1 MFRCL
6 RGAHR
11 AKSDVPDA
19 ARVVRRMLHPLACLL
34 CAISLALILA
44 SCGSTPWNDPYPA
57 SQAGENIIYTAFLE
71 QPKHLD
77 PARSYSADEYQF
89 IAQIYEPPLQYHY
102 LKRPYQ
108 LVPLAATEVP
118 EPRYLDAQF
127 RELPASAPPAEIAY
141 SVYDIHIR
149 PNVYYQPH
157 PAFARDVAGHYRYH
171 ALTRADLGGIHELSD
186 FRHTGT
192 RRLTAADY
200 VYEIKRLAHPALHS
214 PIFGL
219 MSGYILGL
227 DQYAKKLQAAYDE
240 IKRKEGADAFLD
252 LRQYPLDGA
261 RVIDRTTY
269 RITIKGKYPQ
279 FRFWLAMPFFAPVP
293 WEADRFYTQP
303 GMAERN
309 LTLNWYPVGTGPF
322 MLTQNN
328 PNLRMV
334 LSRNPNFH
342 DERYPNSGAPDDA
355 RSGLL
360 ADAGKPL
367 PFADKVVFS
376 LEKESIPYWNKF
388 LQGYYDAS
396 GVSSDSFDQAIQF
409 SGQGN
414 PQVTPVMRRKGIEL
428 ATAVTTSIYYM
439 GFNMRNDVVGGESE
453 RARKLRRAIS
463 IAIDYEEY
471 ISIFANGR
479 GVPAQGPIP
488 PGIFGH
494 RKGRDGI
501 NPYVYNWVG
510 EQPRRKPIEEARRLL
525 AQAGYPG
532 GRDPNTGSAL
542 ILYFDTYATGPDSKF
557 RLDWFRKQFAKLG
570 IQLVVRATDYN
581 RFQDKVLRG
590 AEQIF
595 EWGWNADY
603 PDPENFLFLLY
614 GPNAK
619 VSGGGENAANYSNP
633 EFDRLFTRMK
643 NMDDGPARQ
652 RVITQMLDI
661 VRRDAPWIWGVYPKS
676 FVLHHAWYHNLK
688 PNAMANNTVKYI
700 RIDPALRAE
709 QRRVW
714 NQAVLWPL
722 VGVFAIVL
730 AGLVPGVVA
739 YRRRER
745 AAAL

>member
-1 MFRCL
+1 MMRDTYNARYC
-6 RGAHR
+6 
-11 AKSDVPDA
+11 VTNA
-19 ARVVRRMLHPLACLL
+19 ARISRMLNPLARVLG
-34 CAISLALILA
+34 AVVLALMLA
-44 SCGSTPWNDPYPA
+44 GCGPTTPWNDPYPT
-57 SQAGENIIYTAFLE
+57 SQAGKNIIYSAFLA

-77 PARSYSADEYQF
+77 PAQSYSADEYQF
-89 IAQIYEPPLQYHY
+89 IAQIYEPPLQYDY

-108 LVPLAATEVP
+108 LVPLSAIEVP
-118 EPRYLDAQF
+118 KPRYLDAQF
-127 RELPASAPPAEIAY
+127 RELPANAPAADIAY

-149 PNVYYQPH
+149 PDIYYQPH
-157 PAFARDVAGHYRYH
+157 PAFARNAQGNYRYH
-171 ALTRADLGGIHELSD
+171 ILTPADLDGIHELSD
-186 FRHTGT
+186 FRYTGT
-192 RRLTAADY
+192 RQLTAADF

-214 PIFGL
+214 PILGL

-227 DQYAKKLQAAYDE
+227 DQYAKKLRAAYE
-240 IKRKEGADAFLD
+240 ELKRKEGVSAFLD
-252 LRQYPLDGA
+252 LRRYPLEGA
-261 RVIDRTTY
+261 QVINRTTY

-279 FRFWLAMPFFAPVP
+279 FRFWLAMPFFAPMP
-293 WEADRFYTQP
+293 WEADRFYAQP

-309 LTLNWYPVGTGPF
+309 LTVDWYPVGTGPF

-342 DERYPNSGAPDDA
+342 SERYPNSGAPGDA

-367 PFADKVVFS
+367 PFVDKVVFS

-414 PQVTPVMRRKGIEL
+414 PQVTPAMRRKGIEL
-428 ATAVTTSIYYM
+428 ETAITPSIFYM
-439 GFNMRNDVVGGESE
+439 GFNMLNDMVGGESA

-463 IAIDYEEY
+463 IAVDYEEY

-479 GVPAQGPIP
+479 GVSAQGPIP

-494 RKGRDGI
+494 RKGQEGI
-501 NPYVYNWVG
+501 NPYVYDWVG
-510 EQPRRKPIEEARRLL
+510 GQPRRKPIEEARQLL
-525 AQAGYPG
+525 AQAGYPD
-532 GRDPNTGSAL
+532 GRDPNTGNAL
-542 ILYFDTYATGPDSKF
+542 VLYFDTYATGPDSKS

-581 RFQDKVLRG
+581 RFQDKMLRG
-590 AEQIF
+590 TEQIF

-619 VSGGGENAANYSNP
+619 VSGNGGENTANYSNP
-633 EFDRLFTRMK
+633 EFDRLFARMK
-643 NMDDGPARQ
+643 NMDNSPARQ
-652 RVITQMLDI
+652 QIIARMLDI
-661 VRRDAPWIWGVYPKS
+661 ARRDAPWIWGFYPKS

-709 QRRVW
+709 KRREW
-714 NQAVLWPL
+714 NQPVIWPL
-722 VGVFAIVL
+722 IGVLAVIV